1 MTLSDGVGK
10 SSSGALAP
18 RRVHRHTCEGSSPST
33 STSSQH
39 RSSSVPSRDTLLTEK
54 SDGSIRSSFL
64 DSGPIE
70 KSGVSIL
77 GNGSIDPVPD
87 QDIPKPNKSR
97 SLSSK
102 PGTLKQHSALLRR
115 IADVYR
121 VEQKVYQKA
130 ANDNARHAPK
140 THIWEIFAGTA
151 QITRQ
156 ALAMGLSAYQPI
168 DSRYGQTLTKTS
180 TREILEV
187 LRPPRGVLLACL
199 EFPCALW
206 SVLN

>member
-18 RRVHRHTCEGSSPST
+18 RRVHRHTCEGNSPST

-39 RSSSVPSRDTLLTEK
+39 RSSSVPSRDTLLT
-54 SDGSIRSSFL
+54 
-64 DSGPIE
+64 E

-140 THIWEIFAGTA
+140 THVWEIFAGTA
-151 QITRQ
+151 QIT
-156 ALAMGLSAYQPI
+156 
-168 DSRYGQTLTKTS
+168 
-180 TREILEV
+180 
-187 LRPPRGVLLACL
+187 
-199 EFPCALW
+199 
-206 SVLN
+206 